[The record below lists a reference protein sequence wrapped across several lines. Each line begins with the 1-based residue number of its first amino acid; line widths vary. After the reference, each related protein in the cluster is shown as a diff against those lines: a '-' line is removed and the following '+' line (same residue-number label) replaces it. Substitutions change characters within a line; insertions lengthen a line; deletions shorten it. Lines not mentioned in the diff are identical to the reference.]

1 MWKNLNLKKHT
12 KDKGAINV
20 KRLVTTV
27 AVTAAVLAV
36 TGVSVTASAETVN
49 KKNDYQNST
58 NYTNRQITRLSA
70 IYESNNN
77 PGNISLGRGDFG
89 GKSYGAWQ
97 FSSRTGTLK
106 DFMNYLK
113 REKYGFYFG
122 LVRAEYTD
130 KDKKIQYGKKFDEVW
145 KTLAQKYPN
154 EFYNLQM
161 EFVRENYYD
170 KLIRKLRREGGYA
183 KVLNNL
189 AVQNVLLSTAIQNGV
204 VGAYNLVQPLKY
216 VNNPREFIQGVY
228 KQRAIT
234 DINGNLVNFTSSSKE
249 IQKALKNRFSSEEK
263 TALNML

>member
-1 MWKNLNLKKHT
+1 M
-12 KDKGAINV
+12 

-36 TGVSVTASAETVN
+36 AGVSVTAGAETIN
-49 KKNDYQNST
+49 KQNNYQNST

-77 PGNISLGRGDFG
+77 PGDISLGKGDFG

-97 FSSRTGTLK
+97 FSSKTGTLTE
-106 DFMNYLK
+106 FMNYLK

-122 LVRAEYTD
+122 LVRGEYTD
-130 KDKKIQYGKKFDEVW
+130 KNKKIQYGQKFDEVW
-145 KTLAQKYPN
+145 KTLARKYPT

-170 KLIRKLRREGGYA
+170 KLVRKLRREGGYA
-183 KVLNNL
+183 KVINNL

-204 VGAYNLVQPLKY
+204 VGAYNLVQPLRY
-216 VNNPREFIQGVY
+216 VNDPKKFIQGVY

-234 DINGNLVNFTSSSKE
+234 DMNGNLANFTSSSKE
-249 IQKALKNRFSSEEK
+249 IQKALKNRFINEEK